1 MCVCKL
7 NTVSFFQRPFFS
19 FMFYW
24 LVECFILQSLLN
36 MLLHDELEGK
46 YLCTEITQLHCAVVV
61 YSVCHVIHH
70 LGVTSVERRGRIS
83 VPRDPSPWRHLSGA
97 KGAYTPY
104 CGWIVAVSEHIQS
117 AVFVYH

>member
-1 MCVCKL
+1 
-7 NTVSFFQRPFFS
+7 
-19 FMFYW
+19 MFYW
-24 LVECFILQSLLN
+24 FVECFILQSLLN

-61 YSVCHVIHH
+61 YLVCHVIHH
-70 LGVTSVERRGRIS
+70 LGVTSVERRGRNRVS
-83 VPRDPSPWRHLSGA
+83 RDPSPWHHLSGA

-117 AVFVYH
+117 AVFMYH